1 MIRLIIGLIYTLLS
15 VVLLFPYHIYLW
27 FVSKKD
33 RYKGWYKSWKFVGRF
48 FKGLIK
54 IAGTKVEVR
63 GAENLAKVPNEK
75 GILFIGNHRSF
86 FDIIIMQ
93 TVVDRPTG
101 FIAKSDFKK
110 IPLFKHW
117 VTDIGAIFLDRK
129 NVRAGL
135 ETMNQGAEYM
145 KQGLAIG
152 LYPEGTR
159 NHTDQLLPFKKGGYR
174 MAKNSDCPIMLVA
187 ATGFDD
193 IFENNKPPALR
204 KRHVIIEFSEPMY
217 PNEMEKTECNKLYEE
232 FPDRI
237 QKMLDSHKSSYKK

>member
-63 GAENLAKVPNEK
+63 GAENLAKVPNKK

-145 KQGLAIG
+145 KQGHSMILF
-152 LYPEGTR
+152 PEGHR
-159 NHTDQLLPFKKGGYR
+159 NQTDEFLPFKEGGYK
-174 MAKNSDCPIMLVA
+174 MADKSGCPIVPFAISGTDLIYESAPGKNFKSAIDHIVLLGFLQIPEFLVH
-187 ATGFDD
+187 
-193 IFENNKPPALR
+193 LCYL
-204 KRHVIIEFSEPMY
+204 HY
-217 PNEMEKTECNKLYEE
+217 P
-232 FPDRI
+232 
-237 QKMLDSHKSSYKK
+237 